1 MLAAVGVD
9 LPFTAGQPEQ
19 RQLVW
24 SGGDFPAQGFQ
35 FELRPAAQDA
45 LLLLFLGSS
54 APLPQMCAPKE
65 GKVLSQDGGGSLRS
79 LQDAADPLWVLPA
92 SQ

>member
-24 SGGDFPAQGFQ
+24 RGGDFPAQGFQ
-35 FELRPAAQDA
+35 FELRPAAQEA

-65 GKVLSQDGGGSLRS
+65 GKMLSQDGGSLGSL
-79 LQDAADPLWVLPA
+79 QAAADLLWVLPA